1 MMIIALTVP
10 LNHQNIGKN
19 PQRISR
25 IDPFIDQYNCKE
37 IVFPSHSKVWKKF
50 EQNNKTIAPNILFVP
65 HNTK

>member
-1 MMIIALTVP
+1 MIIALTVP

-50 EQNNKTIAPNILFVP
+50 EQDNCS
-65 HNTK
+65 